1 MAKELLGN
9 GVLIFADEVMRI
21 NVQLRVHLSRG
32 GFPSV
37 FTASH
42 GACGEVA
49 GGREWSGQKELEQE
63 KRAGGSCWDESGP
76 WGHLGW

>member
-21 NVQLRVHLSRG
+21 NVQLWVHLSLG
-32 GFPSV
+32 EFSSV
-37 FTASH
+37 FRASH
-42 GACGEVA
+42 GACGKVA
-49 GGREWSGQKELEQE
+49 GGREGPGQKVLGQG
-63 KRAGGSCWDESGP
+63 KRAEGSCWDESGP